1 MDQRERELEDRWRG
15 LEDREPV
22 GKEGAEETQR
32 KIEEVERRERE
43 LEERVRE
50 FEKEKE
56 KWVEE
61 RNTPNER
68 ASPEVIMTEPRE
80 WINAMETLKK
90 ELTLVISSEREK
102 AEERELALEMRVMKK
117 VTELQGTLDKDE
129 QNSTKGL
136 GGRKRWD
143 VSIKPL
149 ARRVVSF
156 LSLRLG

>member
-1 MDQRERELEDRWRG
+1 M
-15 LEDREPV
+15 
-22 GKEGAEETQR
+22 
-32 KIEEVERRERE
+32 
-43 LEERVRE
+43 
-50 FEKEKE
+50 
-56 KWVEE
+56 EE

-102 AEERELALEMRVMKK
+102 AEERELALEMRVMK

-136 GGRKRWD
+136 GGEEEMRCIYQTFGE
-143 VSIKPL
+143 VSCSFFVL
-149 ARRVVSF
+149 ASG
-156 LSLRLG
+156 LIIGL